1 MSDQWDKRAKTAIA
15 ELSQEQLSV
24 LIKEM
29 NRQVH
34 EWPNEDIHAL
44 SMADPDPPDETHKH
58 ILQGELNAYVQAR
71 AALREGE
78 RARAAL
84 AEEGK

>member
-1 MSDQWDKRAKTAIA
+1 
-15 ELSQEQLSV
+15 
-24 LIKEM
+24 
-29 NRQVH
+29 
-34 EWPNEDIHAL
+34 
-44 SMADPDPPDETHKH
+44 
-58 ILQGELNAYVQAR
+58 LNAYVQAR